1 MGTVE
6 SKDKRSKAKEDV
18 APRSVEWGR
27 GHRMAAR
34 SKLGRGRRADV
45 ATTIAFQAKAQHV
58 IQRVGG
64 PTATARLIGVA
75 TSQPSRWARGQEAPS
90 ARSRKHVLDL
100 DYVLSRLD
108 DLYEPSVAAR
118 WLESPNSF
126 LDGARPMDV
135 LLHEGPAPVIEAVD
149 ATIAGSYA

>member
-1 MGTVE
+1 MDTIK
-6 SKDKRSKAKEDV
+6 SKENPSKAKKAI
-18 APRSVEWGR
+18 APRSVGR
-27 GHRMAAR
+27 GKGGRTRVR
-34 SKLGRGRRADV
+34 SKIGRGRQDA
-45 ATTIAFQAKAQHV
+45 AFAEAFRAKAKHV

-75 TSQPSRWARGQEAPS
+75 TSQPSRWVRGQEAPS

-100 DYVLSRLD
+100 DYVLSRLEE
-108 DLYEPSVAAR
+108 LYEPSVAAR

-126 LDGARPMDV
+126 LDGASPMDV
-135 LLHEGPAPVIEAVD
+135 LLLEGPAPVIEAVD

>member
-1 MGTVE
+1 MDTIK
-6 SKDKRSKAKEDV
+6 SKEKQTKAKKES
-18 APRSVEWGR
+18 APRSVGWGQGGR
-27 GHRMAAR
+27 TRVQSKIGPRRQLDAAT
-34 SKLGRGRRADV
+34 AE
-45 ATTIAFQAKAQHV
+45 AFRAKAKHV

-75 TSQPSRWARGQEAPS
+75 TSQPSRWVRGQEAPS

-100 DYVLSRLD
+100 DYVLSRLE

-126 LDGARPMDV
+126 LDGATPMDV
-135 LLHEGPAPVIEAVD
+135 LLLEGPAPVIEAVD